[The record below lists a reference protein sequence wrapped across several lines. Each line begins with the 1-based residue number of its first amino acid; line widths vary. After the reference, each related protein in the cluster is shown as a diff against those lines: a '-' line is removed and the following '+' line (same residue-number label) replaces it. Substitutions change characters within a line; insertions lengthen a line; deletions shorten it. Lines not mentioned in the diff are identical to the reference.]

1 MTKRKPLTD
10 DAGEVREI
18 GQSDLKDA
26 RRFDQLPESLQAKLR
41 TRGVQKA
48 PTKEQISIRLSHDV
62 LEGFRA
68 FGSGWQTKIDVALKE
83 WLKNNRPA

>member
-1 MTKRKPLTD
+1 MTKHKPLTD

-18 GQSDLKDA
+18 RPSDLKDA

-41 TRGVQKA
+41 TRGAQKA
-48 PTKEQISIRLSHDV
+48 PTKEQISIRLSHEV

-68 FGSGWQTKIDVALKE
+68 FGTGWQTKIDVALKE
-83 WLKNNRPA
+83 WLKNHRPA

>member
-26 RRFDQLPESLQAKLR
+26 RRFDQLLESLQAKLR